1 MAGLPGVEGVQVPVI
16 RYFLK
21 FFEMVILEISQTESY
36 TILFKRDKCF
46 FSFWS
51 LKQVISNVPGHLLDM
66 PM

>member
-1 MAGLPGVEGVQVPVI
+1 MAGLPGVEGVQVLVI

-36 TILFKRDKCF
+36 TILFKRDIF

-51 LKQVISNVPGHLLDM
+51 LKQVISNVPGHVLDI